1 MTSIDNLAAEIMQ
14 GLQEYADLADT
25 AMKKAVRKS
34 ATQVKNE
41 ISANAPRDT
50 GKYAKSWATKKTG
63 ENSHSL
69 EMTVHSKNRYQ
80 LAHLLEKGHAKRG
93 GGRVSG
99 KPHIAEGESPAPP
112 FLLFLSPGENTF
124 SADNSM
130 YFSFKML
137 DIELYTD
144 VKNPELENQIE
155 EVLKRHEIYY
165 TKSEVWIESEKLYE
179 VLYETD
185 A

>member
-1 MTSIDNLAAEIMQ
+1 MMEET
-14 GLQEYADLADT
+14 GLPFAY
-25 AMKKAVRKS
+25 
-34 ATQVKNE
+34 
-41 ISANAPRDT
+41 
-50 GKYAKSWATKKTG
+50 
-63 ENSHSL
+63 H
-69 EMTVHSKNRYQ
+69 HF
-80 LAHLLEKGHAKRG
+80 
-93 GGRVSG
+93 
-99 KPHIAEGESPAPP
+99 AEGESPAPP
-112 FLLFLSPGENTF
+112 FLIFLSPGENTF

-165 TKSEVWIESEKLYE
+165 TKSEVWIESERLYE